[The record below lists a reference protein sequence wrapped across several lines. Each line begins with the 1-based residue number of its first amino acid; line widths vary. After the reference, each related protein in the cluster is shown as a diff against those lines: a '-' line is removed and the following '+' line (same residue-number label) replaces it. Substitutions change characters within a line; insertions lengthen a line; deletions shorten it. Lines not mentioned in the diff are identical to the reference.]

1 MKNPRPPLTGFL
13 LERTSKLMKKQA
25 QRRLKEV
32 GAGVT
37 VDQWVLLQEL
47 AHQDGLS
54 QFELGERTVKDAP
67 TVTRIIDLLCEKK
80 LLERRMDEQD
90 RRRFKIFLTTA
101 GRRKYEQVYPVI
113 QSFRESAF
121 KGLSTKEKK
130 LLMQLMNRIQ
140 ENLKT

>member
-1 MKNPRPPLTGFL
+1 MKNPTPPLTGFL
-13 LERTSKLMKKQA
+13 LERTSKLMKRQA
-25 QRRLKEV
+25 QRRLKEI

-47 AHQDGLS
+47 AHEDGLS
-54 QFELGERTVKDAP
+54 QYELAERTVKDAP

-80 LLERRMDEQD
+80 LLERRTDKQD
-90 RRRFKIFLTTA
+90 RRRFKIFLTPA

-113 QSFRESAF
+113 RSFRESAF
-121 KGLSTKEKK
+121 EGLSANDKK
-130 LLMQLMNRIQ
+130 QLTQLMNRIQ